1 MSLNIEPLS
10 SQLGFKRKIEE
21 GRNEGHNELLLLANR
36 WNSEPY
42 EGNKNSRRQE
52 ASRNEAVRAQTDPAL
67 ILQHVREKP
76 YARVIILISA
86 LLLAKIPMIYCELLT
101 QFRHEVE
108 NIQEYLVPIFW
119 RLPRPSSIRK

>member
-1 MSLNIEPLS
+1 MIAVSGVTATPPNP
-10 SQLGFKRKIEE
+10 
-21 GRNEGHNELLLLANR
+21 GRNSWAGWGR
-36 WNSEPY
+36 C
-42 EGNKNSRRQE
+42 
-52 ASRNEAVRAQTDPAL
+52 VRAQTDPAL

-86 LLLAKIPMIYCELLT
+86 LLLAKISMIYCELLT